1 MVDGTARVGIH
12 SAGVLDVCTQHFP
25 GKSEVGCLAFRVHCW
40 VSVAMERRS
49 RFEIMQHAAWVTILA
64 TVGVAACGQG
74 SLDDGAPSGMSGGGG
89 PVAAGNGGAGGNAG
103 AGGGSSGSG
112 ASGGGASSGGG
123 AHGGDGGALSDAA
136 TTPQGQQLFEALLP
150 GLESNCGGAC
160 HQKGIGGAPLWLG
173 PPDPYTSAVK
183 YPGIVV
189 TDPGTSIIVTKGRHE
204 GPALVDP
211 LLTQVMGWLTAEAAA
226 IPVTMLPASAPFSV
240 TAGSNDVDCSPA
252 GIPGMH
258 ITFGAVA
265 SGNLLTLSNVS
276 VVAPST
282 TGVSI
287 TYPIFAIL
295 PPMADEIDDSS
306 LSAVDQT
313 IAAGATAALGPG
325 TLILTEWQT
334 NAKMKIEFT
343 KIAKATASDGGLT
356 GGCKALTSFT
366 TNAVPAI
373 QNGTCLTCHNTGGSG
388 NAAMDLSGLA
398 SNPVNDT
405 AACAQALTRAN
416 PANPAQSDII
426 LAPTGQVANH
436 PFKGASQSFVTMMET
451 WIAAEK

>member
-1 MVDGTARVGIH
+1 VRTHDSPRKTVIR
-12 SAGVLDVCTQHFP
+12 Q
-25 GKSEVGCLAFRVHCW
+25 LAFRVHCR

-49 RFEIMQHAAWVTILA
+49 RFEIMQHAAWVPILA
-64 TVGVAACGQG
+64 VLGVAACGQG
-74 SLDDGAPSGMSGGGG
+74 SLEDGAPSTMLNGGGG
-89 PVAAGNGGAGGNAG
+89 TIAPGSGGAPGSAGSGNNNGSGGSNG
-103 AGGGSSGSG
+103 TSSGS
-112 ASGGGASSGGG
+112 SSSGGG
-123 AHGGDGGALSDAA
+123 TQGGDGGGAITDGSTA
-136 TTPQGQQLFEALLP
+136 PQGKTLFAALLP

-183 YPGIVV
+183 YPGIIV
-189 TDPGTSIIVTKGRHE
+189 TDPGASIIVTKGRHE
-204 GPALVDP
+204 GPALADP
-211 LLTQVMGWLTAEAAA
+211 LLTQVMQWLTVEAAA

-258 ITFGAVA
+258 ITFGALA
-265 SGNLLTLSNVS
+265 NGNLLTLSNVS

-282 TGVSI
+282 TGVHI

-313 IAAGATAALGPG
+313 IGAGATAQLGPG
-325 TLILTEWQT
+325 TLILTQWQT

-343 KIAKATASDGGLT
+343 AIAKANAGDGGTLT
-356 GGCKALTSFT
+356 GGCKSVTSFT
-366 TNAVPAI
+366 ANAVPAI
-373 QNGTCLTCHNTGGSG
+373 QGNTCLNCHNTGGSG
-388 NAAMDLSGLA
+388 NASLDLSGLA
-398 SNPVNDT
+398 ANPPNDT

>member
-1 MVDGTARVGIH
+1 
-12 SAGVLDVCTQHFP
+12 
-25 GKSEVGCLAFRVHCW
+25 
-40 VSVAMERRS
+40 MESRS
-49 RFEIMQHAAWVTILA
+49 RFELMQHAAWLAILA
-64 TVGVAACGQG
+64 AAGVAACGQG
-74 SLDDGAPSGMSGGGG
+74 SLEDGAPSTMLNGGGG
-89 PVAAGNGGAGGNAG
+89 TIAPGSGGAPGSAGSGNSNGAGGSN
-103 AGGGSSGSG
+103 G
-112 ASGGGASSGGG
+112 ASSSSGGG
-123 AHGGDGGALSDAA
+123 AHDGDGGGSISDASTA
-136 TTPQGQQLFEALLP
+136 PQGQQLFEALLP

-183 YPGIVV
+183 YPGIIV

-211 LLTQVMGWLTAEAAA
+211 LLTQVMQWLTAEAAA
-226 IPVTMLPASAPFSV
+226 IPVTMLPSSAPFSV
-240 TAGSNDVDCSPA
+240 TAGSNDIDCSPA

-282 TGVSI
+282 TGVHI

-306 LSAVDQT
+306 MSDVDQT

-325 TLILTEWQT
+325 TLILTQWQA
-334 NAKMKIEFT
+334 NAQMKIEFT

-373 QNGTCLTCHNTGGSG
+373 QANTCLNCHNTGGSG